1 MARQSTFVIIK
12 PDAFA
17 AGHVGH
23 ILSRYEEAGLVPMR
37 LEVWHV
43 PAELADRHYAEHL
56 DRDYYAGLREFIT
69 SGPLVAC
76 ELVGEGAIEL
86 VRTLNG
92 AKNPAEAEPGTIRA
106 DYGTSI
112 RRNAVHASDSP
123 ESAARE
129 LALWFGN
136 EEN

>member
-12 PDAFA
+12 PDAYA

-23 ILSRYEEAGLVPMR
+23 ILSRYEEAGLVPTR

-56 DRDYYAGLREFIT
+56 GRDYYPELRDFIT

-76 ELVGEGAIEL
+76 ELVGEDAIER
-86 VRTLNG
+86 VRILNG
-92 AKNPAEAEPGTIRA
+92 AKDPANADPGTIRA
-106 DYGTSI
+106 DFGGSI

-129 LALWFGN
+129 LALWFG
-136 EEN
+136 EEP